1 MDTIYIKGI
10 SAKGIIGTLLPERQ
24 RVQKVIVDVSIDC
37 DLRKAGKTDALADT
51 LDYKALTEQITAL
64 IKNSRFFLIEKL
76 ASEIAK
82 LCLKDKRT
90 KSVRVTV
97 TKPDAL
103 KNAQGAAIEIYRN
116 RRQKAFLKKNSRSR

>member
-116 RRQKAFLKKNSRSR
+116 RGQKAFLKKNSRSR